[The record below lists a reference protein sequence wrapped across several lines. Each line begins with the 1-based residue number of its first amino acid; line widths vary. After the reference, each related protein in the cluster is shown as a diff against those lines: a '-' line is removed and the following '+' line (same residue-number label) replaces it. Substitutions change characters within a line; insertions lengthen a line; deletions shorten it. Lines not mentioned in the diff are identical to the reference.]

1 MLRMRQTTYRRDS
14 SEFIR
19 QQTKKGKNRYTLV
32 DKFQINQTD
41 YTSIQ
46 LAFRNSYF
54 LKHISFA

>member
-1 MLRMRQTTYRRDS
+1 M
-14 SEFIR
+14 
-19 QQTKKGKNRYTLV
+19 

-54 LKHISFA
+54 LKHISFAQLDKLIDDFEFCKGVRGELILEKGSDRQA